1 MLEAKLVVV
10 GGEAKQ
16 AEVRLKALPA
26 TIGRAREATLTLP
39 HPLVSRKHCEIFEE
53 NGQLYV
59 KDLDSLN
66 GTYVNNQRIDGQQPL
81 APEQLLT
88 LGNVTFRAVYQP
100 VQPVDQTENGRNA
113 TAAAGSVGE
122 DRQVAPTEV
131 PAGTEIVD
139 SRAGMADASGVL
151 PAAILPN
158 ELPNEPVHAE
168 TNLVSPVFEPV
179 QMEEPEVEPTVPQRD
194 VATSHGARSADQSTV
209 HDQPKSDQANQVD
222 QQDRGE
228 RPVSASDTGEID
240 LGELAVS
247 QAQPNGGTS
256 DILISD
262 EELARGPQQ
271 SISDSAIANL
281 PGAGPA
287 HEIPGDFAIQDTENA
302 AVEQVDAVDID
313 LGEEGGSRPDDSS
326 SQLESFVRKLPR

>member
-16 AEVRLKALPA
+16 AEVRLKTLPA

-59 KDLDSLN
+59 KDLGSLN

-100 VQPVDQTENGRNA
+100 VDQAETQPENGRNEVPE
-113 TAAAGSVGE
+113 AGSVVE
-122 DRQVAPTEV
+122 DRPVD
-131 PAGTEIVD
+131 PAELPEAMEI
-139 SRAGMADASGVL
+139 ADLRVGSDVL
-151 PAAILPN
+151 PAAILPD
-158 ELPNEPVHAE
+158 EPVDAE
-168 TNLVSPVFEPV
+168 TDPVSPVFEPV
-179 QMEEPEVEPTVPQRD
+179 QLAEPVVEPAVPQRD
-194 VATSHGARSADQSTV
+194 IATTHGARSAGQSTV
-209 HDQPKSDQANQVD
+209 HDQPKPDRP
-222 QQDRGE
+222 DRGE
-228 RPVSASDTGEID
+228 QLPSASDTGEID
-240 LGELAVS
+240 LGQLAVP
-247 QAQPNGGTS
+247 QAQPSGDTS
-256 DILISD
+256 DILIAD
-262 EELARGPQQ
+262 EELAKGPQQ

-287 HEIPGDFAIQDTENA
+287 PEFSGDFAIQDTENA
-302 AVEQVDAVDID
+302 AVEQVDAVEID
-313 LGEEGGSRPDDSS
+313 LGEEGDSRPNDSS